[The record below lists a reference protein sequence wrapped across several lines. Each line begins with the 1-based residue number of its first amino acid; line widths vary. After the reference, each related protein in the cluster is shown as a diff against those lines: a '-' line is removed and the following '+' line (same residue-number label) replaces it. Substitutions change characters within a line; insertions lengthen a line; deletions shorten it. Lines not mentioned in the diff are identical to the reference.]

1 MENASKALIIAGSIL
16 VSIVIIT
23 LGVMIVSN
31 VKDTINQN
39 SKLSEQE
46 IATYN
51 GPFENYLGTR
61 SGTQV
66 RALCDLIRN
75 HNNGN
80 PDDESRNIK
89 ISTGTA
95 PENEAALTDFVSAS
109 TVNTFKTSIK
119 AGKTYTVTFS
129 YDKNSG
135 LIVGAYVEEK
145 K

>member
-31 VKDTINQN
+31 VTDTINKN
-39 SKLSEQE
+39 SNLSEQE

-89 ISTGTA
+89 IATGTA
-95 PENEAALTDFVSAS
+95 PENEAALTAFVPAT
-109 TVNTFKTSIK
+109 TVNTFKSSIK
-119 AGKTYTVTFS
+119 TGKTYTVTFS